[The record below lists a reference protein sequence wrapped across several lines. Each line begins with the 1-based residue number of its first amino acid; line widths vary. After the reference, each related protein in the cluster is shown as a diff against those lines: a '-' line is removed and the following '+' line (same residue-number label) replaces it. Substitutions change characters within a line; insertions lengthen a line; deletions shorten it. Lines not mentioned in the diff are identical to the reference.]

1 MACLGDASRYRIAQ
15 ALGPDEVCVTDLARM
30 VGLSQSCTTRHLQA
44 LGRDGLV
51 LRRRAGKRVLF
62 RLNIEDPRLSSLLDW
77 AAGGSGQPP
86 GQSRESREPRQRPAR
101 AARSGPRGAA
111 RVRTPQDPVD
121 DVDPPE
127 PPPDAGARRRG
138 DLEDYLL

>member
-15 ALGPDEVCVTDLARM
+15 ALGSDEVCVTDLARR

-62 RLNIEDPRLSSLLDW
+62 RLNVEDPRLSSLLDW
-77 AAGGSGQPP
+77 AAGGSGQLP
-86 GQSRESREPRQRPAR
+86 GQSRESGGSPAR
-101 AARSGPRGAA
+101 AARSRPRGSP
-111 RVRTPQDPVD
+111 RVRAPQDPVD
-121 DVDPPE
+121 DADPPE
-127 PPPDAGARRRG
+127 PPADAGARRRG